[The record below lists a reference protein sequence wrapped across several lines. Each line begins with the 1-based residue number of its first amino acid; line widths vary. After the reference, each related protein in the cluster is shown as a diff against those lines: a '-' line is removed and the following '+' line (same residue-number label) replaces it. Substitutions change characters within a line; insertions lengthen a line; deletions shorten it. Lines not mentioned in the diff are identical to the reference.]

1 MDVGIDKAKLLHY
14 KEIATRH
21 LSNPVKLRLTTIFLL
36 IALAIGMIYMPLSK
50 RIQEARKLLADER
63 ERYEKITD
71 IDKLRK
77 CMSMYRHRIGERSD
91 TNEWVQYILDGLQ
104 NFKVRLRTM
113 ESHEPRRVGPYNAI
127 SLSMEIEGTYTEL
140 KALIRWLDM
149 TERMLRID
157 SMRFEK
163 RPDNLL
169 MKIIVL
175 GLVPKNARNNR

>member
-14 KEIATRH
+14 KEIAMRH

-36 IALAIGMIYMPLSK
+36 VALAIGTIYMPLSK
-50 RIQEARKLLADER
+50 RIQEARKQLADER
-63 ERYEKITD
+63 ERNKKITD
-71 IDKLRK
+71 IDKLSK
-77 CMSMYRHRIGERSD
+77 CMNMYRNRIDKHSD

-113 ESHEPRRVGPYNAI
+113 ESHEPRRVGPYRTVT
-127 SLSMEIEGTYTEL
+127 LSMEIEGKYADL
-140 KALIRWLDM
+140 KAFIRWLDT

-163 RPDNLL
+163 RPANLL
-169 MKIIVL
+169 MKVIVL
-175 GLVPKNARNNR
+175 GLVPKNARNDR

>member
-14 KEIATRH
+14 KEITAKH
-21 LSNPVKLRLTTIFLL
+21 LSNPVKLRLTTVFLL
-36 IALAIGMIYMPLSK
+36 VALAIGMIYMPLSN
-50 RIQEARKLLADER
+50 RLQEARKQLANER
-63 ERYEKITD
+63 ERNKKITD
-71 IDKLRK
+71 INKLRK
-77 CMSMYRHRIGERSD
+77 CMNMYRNRIGEHSD

-104 NFKVRLRTM
+104 NYKVRLRTM
-113 ESHEPRRVGPYNAI
+113 ESHEPRRVGPYNAV
-127 SLSMEIEGTYTEL
+127 SLSMEIEGTYAEL
-140 KALIRWLDM
+140 KAIIRWLDM
-149 TERMLRID
+149 TKRILRID